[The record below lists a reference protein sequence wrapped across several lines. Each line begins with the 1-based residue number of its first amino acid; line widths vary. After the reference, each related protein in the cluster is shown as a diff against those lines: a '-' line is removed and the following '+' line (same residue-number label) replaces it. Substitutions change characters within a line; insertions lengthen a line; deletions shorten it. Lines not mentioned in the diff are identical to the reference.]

1 MKCIGLYVYIIK
13 SIHNVQFNLQTNK
26 DIGKCKYFILN
37 TRNKKELVKAH
48 AYITYNVKKKVVK
61 EKYFY
66 VIMQNSLKKST
77 KSGKNHGKH
86 ITNILT
92 GNACNINMQSFI

>member
-1 MKCIGLYVYIIK
+1 M
-13 SIHNVQFNLQTNK
+13 
-26 DIGKCKYFILN
+26 
-37 TRNKKELVKAH
+37 KAH

-92 GNACNINMQSFI
+92 ENACNINNPLFNTKKRKSIQNFQSITNSFQISPLHMYF

>member
-1 MKCIGLYVYIIK
+1 M
-13 SIHNVQFNLQTNK
+13 
-26 DIGKCKYFILN
+26 
-37 TRNKKELVKAH
+37 KAH

-77 KSGKNHGKH
+77 KSGKIIKH
-86 ITNILT
+86 SNIYYILT
-92 GNACNINMQSFI
+92 ENACNINNPKFILIQKKEH

>member
-1 MKCIGLYVYIIK
+1 M
-13 SIHNVQFNLQTNK
+13 FNSQTNE

-66 VIMQNSLKKST
+66 VIMQNSLKKALNQE
-77 KSGKNHGKH
+77 KS
-86 ITNILT
+86 
-92 GNACNINMQSFI
+92 